1 MVEKLRVVIVE
12 DEPLSRA
19 ELGNLL
25 SHYPDIE
32 VVGEASDA
40 AEGWKQVGAHAPDLV
55 FLDIRMEGET
65 SGLDLA
71 RKINRMKV
79 PPRLIFVTAYP
90 EHSLVSH
97 SYHPVHFLM
106 KPLED
111 AKLGEALDWV
121 RKDLTRPRSGAER
134 TPGRIA
140 ISHQFEKRLNQ
151 NRQGPIA
158 CLSDRSH
165 GTAYLL
171 PEEIQY
177 ICTSREKP
185 NKLEVH
191 LVQGGALV
199 DVPGSMEGFQET
211 LKPHGF
217 LRIHKS
223 YIVNLR
229 HVLSLRTRYGDT
241 DEYEVDLRGSMKS
254 LPVGRSYLA
263 SLREA
268 LQSALSTC
276 EQQGIG
282 Y

>member
-1 MVEKLRVVIVE
+1 MVEKLRVVIID
-12 DEPLSRA
+12 DEPPNRA
-19 ELGNLL
+19 ELGDLL

-32 VVGEASDA
+32 VVGEASNV
-40 AEGWKQVGAHAPDLV
+40 AEGWEQVEAQAPDLV

-97 SYHPVHFLM
+97 DYHPVQFLT

-111 AKLGEALDWV
+111 AKLAEALDWV
-121 RKDLTRPRSGAER
+121 RKDLARPRSGPER
-134 TPGRIA
+134 TPQRIA
-140 ISHQFEKRLNQ
+140 ISHNTEKLLYQNKQDPAARLT
-151 NRQGPIA
+151 
-158 CLSDRSH
+158 DRSH

-199 DVPGSMEGFQET
+199 NVPGSMEDFQGT

-223 YIVNLR
+223 YIVNVR
-229 HVLSLRTRYGDT
+229 HVLSLGTRHGDT
-241 DEYEVDLRGSMKS
+241 DEYEVDLRGSKKS

-276 EQQGIG
+276 EQQAG
-282 Y
+282 

>member
-12 DEPLSRA
+12 DEALSRA
-19 ELGNLL
+19 ELSDLL
-25 SHYPDIE
+25 SYHPDIE

-40 AEGWKQVGAHAPDLV
+40 VEGWAQVEAHAPDLV
-55 FLDIRMEGET
+55 FLDIRMEGDT

-97 SYHPVHFLM
+97 SYHPVHFLR

-111 AKLGEALDWV
+111 MGLAEALDWV
-121 RKDLTRPRSGAER
+121 RKDLTRPRSGLER
-134 TPGRIA
+134 TPPRIA
-140 ISHQFEKRLNQ
+140 ISHNTEKLLYQDKQDPATRLT
-151 NRQGPIA
+151 
-158 CLSDRSH
+158 DRSH

-185 NKLEVH
+185 NRLEVH
-191 LVQGGALV
+191 LVQGGSLV
-199 DVPGSMEGFQET
+199 DVPGSMEGFQAT
-211 LKPHGF
+211 LRPHGF

-223 YIVNLR
+223 YIVNVR
-229 HVLSLRTRYGDT
+229 QVLSLRTRYGDT

-268 LQSALSTC
+268 LQPQRG
-276 EQQGIG
+276 E
-282 Y
+282 

>member
-19 ELGNLL
+19 ELGDLL
-25 SHYPDIE
+25 SYHPDIE

-40 AEGWKQVGAHAPDLV
+40 VEGWEQVEAHVPDLV
-55 FLDIRMEGET
+55 FLDIRMEGDT

-97 SYHPVHFLM
+97 SYHPVHFLT
-106 KPLED
+106 KPIED
-111 AKLGEALDWV
+111 AKLAEALDWV
-121 RKDLTRPRSGAER
+121 RKDLTRPRSGAEH
-134 TPGRIA
+134 TPRRIA
-140 ISHQFEKRLNQ
+140 IPHNTEKLLYQDKQDPATR
-151 NRQGPIA
+151 
-158 CLSDRSH
+158 LSDRSH
-165 GTAYLL
+165 DTAYLL

-199 DVPGSMEGFQET
+199 DVPGSMEKFQET

-223 YIVNLR
+223 YLVNLR

-241 DEYEVDLRGSMKS
+241 DEYEVDLRGSKKS
-254 LPVGRSYLA
+254 LPVGRSYRA

-268 LQSALSTC
+268 LQPQMG
-276 EQQGIG
+276 E
-282 Y
+282 

>member
-19 ELGNLL
+19 ELSDLL
-25 SHYPDIE
+25 SYHPDIE

-40 AEGWKQVGAHAPDLV
+40 VEGWVQIEAHAPDLV
-55 FLDIRMEGET
+55 FLDIRMEGDT

-71 RKINRMKV
+71 RKVNRMKV

-90 EHSLVSH
+90 EHSLESH
-97 SYHPVHFLM
+97 SYHPVHFLL

-111 AKLGEALDWV
+111 AELTEALNWV
-121 RKDLTRPRSGAER
+121 RQDLTRPRSGGER
-134 TPGRIA
+134 TPPRIA
-140 ISHQFEKRLNQ
+140 ISHNTEKRLYHDK
-151 NRQGPIA
+151 QGPSTR
-158 CLSDRSH
+158 LNDRSY

-185 NKLEVH
+185 NRLEVH
-191 LVQGGALV
+191 LMQERVLA
-199 DVPGSMEGFQET
+199 DVPSSLEDFQQT

-223 YIVNLR
+223 YLVNLR
-229 HVLSLRTRYGDT
+229 YVLSLRTRYGDT
-241 DEYEVDLRGSMKS
+241 DEYEVDLRGNLKS

-268 LQSALSTC
+268 LQSHV
-276 EQQGIG
+276 GK
-282 Y
+282 